1 MLISLV
7 TRHRQ
12 ANGCNL
18 SRQARILDEMGD
30 DNLIIG
36 TDYGHRDTAT
46 EVEALKRMPQDAS
59 LQQST
64 VRKILETNPGRLHAI

>member
-1 MLISLV
+1 
-7 TRHRQ
+7 
-12 ANGCNL
+12 
-18 SRQARILDEMGD
+18 MGD